1 MSDVLEITR
10 VFASESGGG
19 LTGFALIA
27 SAVFFGAIIQR
38 LTGQAFGVI
47 AAPVV
52 ALVSPQLL
60 PAVLLL
66 LGIGLG
72 AGAASL
78 DVKAVNWS
86 EARYGCAGRA
96 AGAVVGAALAVNLTD
111 PSSFSV
117 IVALIVLVA
126 VTLSA
131 SGLRAPIN
139 RVTLPL
145 AGLAAGTM
153 GTITAIGAPP
163 MALLYGGEEAR
174 RSRAMQ
180 NLFFGW
186 GMIWSIGALA
196 VAGLVR
202 IDHLIAAAMLA
213 PFVGAALLIAAPVAR
228 MMDGRSARPL
238 ALALASIAA
247 VTLLWRAW
255 T

>member
-1 MSDVLEITR
+1 MSDAFGIAD
-10 VFASESGGG
+10 VFDGG
-19 LTGFALIA
+19 LMGFALIA

-38 LTGQAFGVI
+38 LTGQAFGMI

-52 ALVSPQLL
+52 ALLSPELL

-66 LGIGLG
+66 LGVLLG

-78 DVKAVNWS
+78 DASAVNWQ

-96 AGAVVGAALAVNLTD
+96 LGAIVGAVLAAKLTD
-111 PSSFSV
+111 PRSFSV
-117 IVALIVLVA
+117 IVGVIVLTAVA
-126 VTLSA
+126 LSA

-139 RVTLPL
+139 RLTLPL
-145 AGLAAGTM
+145 AGLAAGMM

-186 GMIWSIGALA
+186 GMVWSIGALA

-202 IDHLIAAAMLA
+202 IEHLIAAAMLV
-213 PFVGAALLIAAPVAR
+213 PIVGAALLAAAPVAR
-228 MMDGRSARPL
+228 LMDGRSVRPMALTL
-238 ALALASIAA
+238 AAAAAL
-247 VTLLWRAW
+247 TLLWRAW
-255 T
+255 S